1 MVNLSATGFLSG
13 VGIHNKLSA
22 ATKPVPRLCCA
33 QAAGCRPVAQSDLQ
47 LVNLTCPAAQSDLQL
62 VNLTKK
68 YQTCSSLVASN
79 KYSVLVYG

>member
-47 LVNLTCPAAQSDLQL
+47 LVNLT
-62 VNLTKK
+62 KK